1 MKRYLYNLDNLVIAI
16 SIEDIIAQYKK
27 DNIEEQDTTA
37 LLPLEL

>member
-1 MKRYLYNLDNLVIAI
+1 MKQHLRNLDNLVIAI

-27 DNIEEQDTTA
+27 DNIEEQDITA